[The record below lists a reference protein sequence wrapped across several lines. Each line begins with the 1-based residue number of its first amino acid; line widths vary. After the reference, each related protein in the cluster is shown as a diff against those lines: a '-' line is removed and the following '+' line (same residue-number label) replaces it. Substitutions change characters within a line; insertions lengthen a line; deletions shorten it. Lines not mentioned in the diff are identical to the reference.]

1 MDTVKNK
8 IESFFLF
15 SFPRV
20 EKKGLGP
27 PFWESG
33 CSVRASSLYKSLFI
47 KHFLKQKKKNQTQ
60 IGNMTETMH
69 FSLILNHYVQIQEKV
84 KTNYLKIII
93 FVIEAK

>member
-47 KHFLKQKKKNQTQ
+47 KHFLK
-60 IGNMTETMH
+60 MV
-69 FSLILNHYVQIQEKV
+69 SLSFFFLIPANSSIILLSN
-84 KTNYLKIII
+84 LKC
-93 FVIEAK
+93 EAVT